1 MLENIKGRR
10 SCRNYLNKEVSS
22 ELINEVV
29 ECGLLA
35 PSGMNTQGME
45 FCVIT
50 NKEILNKLAE
60 LAGRDFFYKAP
71 CLIVVYGDIENKYNP
86 YDGSCA
92 LAQMYLAAHELGL
105 GACWINQMKDFVNEP
120 AFDEIMSQLALKDK
134 VIVGSLSLG
143 YKASEPQ
150 PRMMKRICRVH
161 YVD

>member
-1 MLENIKGRR
+1 MLENIKTRR
-10 SCRNYLNKEVSS
+10 SCRSYLDKEVSS

-50 NKEILNKLAE
+50 NKEILNELAT

-71 CLIVVYGDIENKYNP
+71 CLIVVYGDPENKYNA

-92 LAQMYLAAHELGL
+92 MSQMYLAAHELGL

-120 AFDEIMSQLALKDK
+120 KFDDVMNKLALKGK

-143 YKASEPQ
+143 YKAEEPK

-161 YVD
+161 YVE